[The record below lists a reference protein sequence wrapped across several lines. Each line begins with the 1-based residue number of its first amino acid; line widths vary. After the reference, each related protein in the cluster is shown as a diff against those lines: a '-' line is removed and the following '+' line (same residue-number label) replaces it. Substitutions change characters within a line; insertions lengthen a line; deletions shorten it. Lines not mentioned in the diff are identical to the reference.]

1 MASNSAARGLASLIV
16 GGFGLLALPVGAAAA
31 DLGATIAKQGNGEGA
46 TACQTCHGADGGGQG
61 AAGFPRLAGLPADY
75 LAKQLRDMQG
85 DARKNATMKPIAS
98 ALSAKEIEAVAT
110 HYADM
115 QPAAQAPGAEGVAEQ
130 RLARGE
136 AIAERGLWAKGVP
149 ACTSCHGPEGRGVGA
164 AFPPL
169 AGQHASYIRNQINAW
184 QNGKRANDP
193 NRLMDVVAERLT
205 GNEAAAVAAYFA
217 SLPAAPSDQ

>member
-1 MASNSAARGLASLIV
+1 MIRFPAGSGWAGRLLA
-16 GGFGLLALPVGAAAA
+16 GAGLLVLPLTAPAA

-61 AAGFPRLAGLPADY
+61 AAGFPRLAGLPEAY
-75 LAKQLRDMQG
+75 LAKQLRDFQG
-85 DARKNATMKPIAS
+85 EARKNATMKPIAS
-98 ALSAKEIEAVAT
+98 ALTAKEIEAVAA

-115 QPAAQAPGAEGVAEQ
+115 QPATQAPGAEGVAKQ

-149 ACTSCHGPEGRGVGA
+149 ACTSCHGPAGRGVGD
-164 AFPPL
+164 AFPAL
-169 AGQHASYIRNQINAW
+169 AGQHASYIRSQINAW
-184 QNGKRANDP
+184 QNGERSNDP

-217 SLPAAPSDQ
+217 SLPAAPRDQ